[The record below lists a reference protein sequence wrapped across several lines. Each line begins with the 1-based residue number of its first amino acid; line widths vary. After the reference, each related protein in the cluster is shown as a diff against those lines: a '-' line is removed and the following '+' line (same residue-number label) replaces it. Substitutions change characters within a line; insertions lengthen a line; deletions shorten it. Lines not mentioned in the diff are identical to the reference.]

1 MNRRVPLPTIEQQR
15 VEAEPALVRA
25 ADDVSRAKV
34 DIRHL
39 LCGDADRTWT
49 IREVQD
55 KLSAWRGTIVH
66 LALLD
71 MSRSGEI
78 EIGDDLG
85 MRVVALQTA

>member
-1 MNRRVPLPTIEQQR
+1 MNRRISLPTIEQQR

-34 DIRHL
+34 DIRDL
-39 LCGDADRTWT
+39 LRGDADRTWT

-71 MSRSGEI
+71 MSRSSEI
-78 EIGDDLG
+78 EIGDDLAI
-85 MRVVALQTA
+85 RVVALQT

>member
-1 MNRRVPLPTIEQQR
+1 MNGRSPLSTIDQQER

-25 ADDVSRAKV
+25 ADDVGRAKV
-34 DIRHL
+34 DIRKL
-39 LCGDADRTWT
+39 GGDTDKTWT

-55 KLSAWRGTIVH
+55 SLSAWRGTIVH

-78 EIGDDLG
+78 EMGDDLAI
-85 MRVVALQTA
+85 RVVALHSH